1 MYFNFKKIEFV
12 DTSSG
17 AIRMGE
23 CSEKAKTILSWTIRS
38 LKSDLSLSQPIVSS
52 SQIDDFNG
60 MLFFQ
65 LGLFLLSKTVVPAVL
80 QPFLPDIFAIAT
92 AIFNQSSDPGQE
104 QRQRQRKSIDLALRM
119 VLNMFA
125 LFTPAT
131 IVDLAPS
138 ASLTA
143 GIFSL
148 LLQEL
153 VPVEQTIE
161 TEQAGIIDLSL
172 EVLLLFPINEIS
184 CIDEKAVATIGL
196 LTQFIRYC
204 GCFSFNS
211 RSIHY

>member
-23 CSEKAKTILSWTIRS
+23 CSEEAKTILSWTISS
-38 LKSDLSLSQPIVSS
+38 LKSDLSLSLLVVSS
-52 SQIDDFNG
+52 PQIDDFNG

-92 AIFNQSSDPGQE
+92 AIFNQSSDPSKE
-104 QRQRQRKSIDLALRM
+104 QRQSKTIDLALRM

-143 GIFSL
+143 GLFSL

-153 VPVEQTIE
+153 DPVEQTIE

-172 EVLLLFPINEIS
+172 EVLVLFPINEIS